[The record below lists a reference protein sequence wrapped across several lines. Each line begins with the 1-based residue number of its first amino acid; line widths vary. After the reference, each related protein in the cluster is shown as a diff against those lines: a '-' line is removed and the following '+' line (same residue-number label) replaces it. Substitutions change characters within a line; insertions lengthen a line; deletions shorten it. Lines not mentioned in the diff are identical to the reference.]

1 MAVDIEKLKYPIGYY
16 SAPKKFT
23 VAYKNDCIDRI
34 EALPKKLK
42 KAVKGLTAAQLRSK
56 YRPGGWTVRQLL
68 NHIPDSHMNAYVR
81 FKWTLTE
88 KTPTIKAYDEKVWVT
103 TPDVKSFDINTTLK
117 LLDAHHARWVEL
129 LRSMSMKDYEKQFKH
144 PETGKKNP
152 LTKWLGVY
160 AWHGEHHLAHITE
173 LKKRKGW
180 K

>member
-1 MAVDIEKLKYPIGYY
+1 MVLDIEKLKYPIGRY
-16 SAPKKFT
+16 SPPEKFT
-23 VAYKNDCIDRI
+23 VAYKNECIARI

-42 KAVKGLTAAQLRSK
+42 RAVKGMTPDQLKTK
-56 YRPGGWTVRQLL
+56 YRPGGWTVRKLL

-88 KTPTIKAYDEKVWVT
+88 DTPTIKAYDEKMWVKT
-103 TPDVKSFDINTTLK
+103 SEVNSFDINNTLK
-117 LLDAHHARWVEL
+117 LTEAHHFRWGEL
-129 LRSMSMKDYEKQFKH
+129 LRSMSMKDFEKQFKH

-152 LTKWLGVY
+152 LNKWLGVY

-180 K
+180 